1 MHKFDN
7 FEYESELFFN
17 LHRHSKKAKKPKQ
30 ENTKKKHGKKQEKKQ
45 EKQEI
50 VTPIIVKFIY
60 TVKVDIDI

>member
-1 MHKFDN
+1 MHSFDN

-17 LHRHSKKAKKPKQ
+17 LHRHSKKPKKPKQ
-30 ENTKKKHGKKQEKKQ
+30 ENTKKKHEKKQ

>member
-1 MHKFDN
+1 MHSFDN

-17 LHRHSKKAKKPKQ
+17 LHRHSKKSKKSKKPKQ
-30 ENTKKKHGKKQEKKQ
+30 ENTKKKQEKKQ